1 MGESTGLIY
10 RNQKTFGY
18 SVPQPANNFFFWVLL
33 HRLSSSNVVEF
44 FSITFSTK
52 VRINTLN
59 IKSIHES
66 NSFTKTQSI
75 QVSHICTKHSTVKIL
90 HGNNYRPLS
99 GAKFKFLKGILLKMT
114 WLEELN
120 SKGFHAFS

>member
-1 MGESTGLIY
+1 MGESTELIY
-10 RNQKTFGY
+10 QSQKTFGY
-18 SVPQPANNFFFWVLL
+18 SVPQRANNFFFWVLL

-66 NSFTKTQSI
+66 NQNTINTSKPHMHKALYSENPAWK
-75 QVSHICTKHSTVKIL
+75 QV
-90 HGNNYRPLS
+90 
-99 GAKFKFLKGILLKMT
+99 
-114 WLEELN
+114 
-120 SKGFHAFS
+120 